1 MRNNPTYI
9 SIEEALDR
17 GLMNSPFQACG
28 NTWETARGLPYHESH
43 CEAFINADLLK
54 SRAEGSHHDR
64 GKGRRKLR
72 HKLNDIWGELSRR
85 KRHRT
90 LSDVETG
97 NADRDLVPPLHVDNT
112 PESSGL
118 TEGGVGPRARS
129 GLGEEK
135 DDRNALQMSVGG
147 IWAIPDRIE
156 QYHGE

>member
-1 MRNNPTYI
+1 
-9 SIEEALDR
+9 
-17 GLMNSPFQACG
+17 
-28 NTWETARGLPYHESH
+28 
-43 CEAFINADLLK
+43 
-54 SRAEGSHHDR
+54 
-64 GKGRRKLR
+64 LR

-112 PESSGL
+112 PEPSGL

-156 QYHGE
+156 QYRGE